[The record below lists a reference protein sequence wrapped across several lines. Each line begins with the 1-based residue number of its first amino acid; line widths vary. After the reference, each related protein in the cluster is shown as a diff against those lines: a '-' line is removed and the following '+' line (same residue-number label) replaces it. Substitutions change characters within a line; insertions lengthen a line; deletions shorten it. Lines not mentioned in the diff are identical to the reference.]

1 MTIFHGRST
10 CRYERHARPRSRL
23 SAMCSIF
30 VSILLLAAPMG
41 CDRAPTSADQ
51 SGPIHSVNVPGL
63 VRLPPEQLTQSG
75 VTVEPAGRTEFRTY
89 RTFPGVVR
97 PNENALANITTLV
110 RGRVAEVH
118 ADLGQMVKANQ
129 LLAVLHSSDLGLA
142 QSAYLKA
149 RARRHVAEQA
159 YQRAKFLFQEKV
171 IGQAEEQRREGEMIS
186 IRAEAQEAREGL
198 RLLGM
203 DDKEIGSLERTQTI
217 RSQIPIV
224 APFSGRVIVRDLT
237 KGELVDPTHKLFTVA
252 DLSTVWVL
260 AEVPEKDIG
269 FVQSRSDDLGSVEV
283 QVSAY
288 PKEFFHGEISYV
300 GDVLEAATR
309 TMRVRV
315 KVPNP
320 DGRLKP
326 EMYATVRVVS
336 KPDPDAITVPKS
348 SVLEDHGESIVFVR
362 LNEQEFGRRVVH
374 IVGQN
379 DKHVHVGDG
388 LTEGEE
394 VVVAGAYMLKS
405 ELARQQEG
413 AISD

>member
-1 MTIFHGRST
+1 
-10 CRYERHARPRSRL
+10 
-23 SAMCSIF
+23 
-30 VSILLLAAPMG
+30 
-41 CDRAPTSADQ
+41 
-51 SGPIHSVNVPGL
+51 
-63 VRLPPEQLTQSG
+63 
-75 VTVEPAGRTEFRTY
+75 
-89 RTFPGVVR
+89 
-97 PNENALANITTLV
+97 
-110 RGRVAEVH
+110 
-118 ADLGQMVKANQ
+118 
-129 LLAVLHSSDLGLA
+129 
-142 QSAYLKA
+142 
-149 RARRHVAEQA
+149 
-159 YQRAKFLFQEKV
+159 
-171 IGQAEEQRREGEMIS
+171 
-186 IRAEAQEAREGL
+186 
-198 RLLGM
+198 M
-203 DDKEIGSLERTQTI
+203 DDKAIGTLERTQTI

-269 FVQSRSDDLGSVEV
+269 FVHSRSDDLGSVEV

-348 SVLEDHGESIVFVR
+348 SVLEDHGQSIVFVR

-394 VVVAGAYMLKS
+394 VVVAGTYMLKS